1 MKKNVFLWIFM
12 LLTFFGLQSVKA
24 EDNGVSLYTPYTVIS
39 VAPGQSIDYSIS
51 VINNSEVIK
60 NVRLEVS
67 GLYRS
72 WHYSLKSGAYSIS
85 QISVLPGKTK
95 DVTMK
100 VEVPLKVNKGTYNF
114 RVLANGAALLPLSV
128 KVTTQG
134 TYETELATD
143 QPSMAGPSSTTFR
156 YNVTLK
162 NRTEQKQ
169 LYSLISKQERGWA
182 VRFKVS
188 GKSVSSVSVDANAT
202 KTISMEIEA
211 PSQVEAKSYKIPIR
225 AITSSTSADLVLT
238 AVVTGTYNMELTTP
252 TGRLSDDINTGGEK
266 EIDLVV
272 RNTGSSVLND
282 IKLSSS
288 NPAGWKVVFKPE
300 KINQLKAGESTHV
313 VASVKASKKSIAG
326 DYLLKMESKV
336 PEKISKANFRI
347 SVKTP
352 MLWGWVGILIILLA
366 CGCVYYLFR
375 KYGRR

>member
-1 MKKNVFLWIFM
+1 M
-12 LLTFFGLQSVKA
+12 LLTFLSLQSVKA
-24 EDNGVSLYTPYTVIS
+24 EDNGVSLYTPYTKIS

-51 VINNSEVIK
+51 VINNSDIIK

-72 WHYSLKSGAYSIS
+72 WNNSLKSGAYSIS

-114 RVLANGAALLPLSV
+114 RVLANGEALLPLSV

-134 TYETELATD
+134 TYETELTTD
-143 QPSMAGPSSTTFR
+143 QPSMEGPSSTTFR

-169 LYSLISKQERGWA
+169 LYSLISKQERGWI
-182 VRFKVS
+182 VKFKVG
-188 GKSVSSVSVDANAT
+188 GKSVSSVSVDPNAI

-211 PSQVEAKSYKIPIR
+211 PSQVAAKLYKIPIH
-225 AITSSTSADLVLT
+225 AITSSTSADLILT
-238 AVVTGTYNMELTTP
+238 AVVSGTYNMELTTP
-252 TGRLSDDINTGGEK
+252 TGRLSEEINTGGEK
-266 EIDLVV
+266 DIDLEVM
-272 RNTGSSVLND
+272 NTGSSVLND
-282 IKLSSS
+282 IKLSSV
-288 NPAGWKVVFKPE
+288 NPAGWKVIFKPE
-300 KINQLKAGESTHV
+300 KINQLKSGESTHV
-313 VASVKASKKSIAG
+313 VASVEASKKAIAG
-326 DYLLKMESKV
+326 DYMIKMQSKV
-336 PEKISKANFRI
+336 PEKISTADFRI

-352 MLWGWVGILIILLA
+352 MLWGWIGILIILLA

>member
-1 MKKNVFLWIFM
+1 MKKNAFLWFFM
-12 LLTFFGLQSVKA
+12 MLTLFGLQSVKA
-24 EDNGVSLYTPYTVIS
+24 EDKGVSLYTPYTKIS

-51 VINNSEVIK
+51 VINNSNIIK

-67 GLYRS
+67 GLYKS
-72 WHYSLKSGAYSIS
+72 WDYSIKSGAYSIS

-95 DVTMK
+95 DVAIK

-114 RVLANGAALLPLSV
+114 RVLANGAASLPLSV

-134 TYETELATD
+134 TYETELTTD
-143 QPSMAGPSSTTFR
+143 QPSMEGPSSTTFR

-169 LYSLISKQERGWA
+169 LYSLISKQQRGWN

-188 GKSVSSVSVDANAT
+188 GRSVSSVNVEANAT
-202 KTISMEIEA
+202 KTVSIEIEA
-211 PSQVEAKSYKIPIR
+211 PSQVAANSYKIPVR

-238 AVVTGTYNMELTTP
+238 AVVSGTYNMELTTP
-252 TGRLSDDINTGGEK
+252 TGRLSDGINTGGK
-266 EIDLVV
+266 KDIDLVV
-272 RNTGSSVLND
+272 KNTGSSVLND
-282 IKLSSS
+282 IKLSSG
-288 NPAGWKVVFKPE
+288 NPSGWKVVFKPE
-300 KINQLKAGESTHV
+300 KISQLKAGESTHV
-313 VASVKASKKSIAG
+313 VASVTASKKSIAG
-326 DYLLKMESKV
+326 DYLLKMQSKV
-336 PEKISKANFRI
+336 PESTSKADFRI

-366 CGCVYYLFR
+366 CGGVYYLFR

>member
-12 LLTFFGLQSVKA
+12 MFTFLGLQSVKA
-24 EDNGVSLYTPYTVIS
+24 EDNGVSLYTPYTKIS

-51 VINNSEVIK
+51 VINNSDVIK
-60 NVRLEVS
+60 NVRIEVS

-95 DVTMK
+95 EVTMK

-114 RVLANGAALLPLSV
+114 RVLANGDALLPLSV

-134 TYETELATD
+134 TYETELTTD
-143 QPSMAGPSSTTFR
+143 QPSMEGPSSTTFR

-162 NRTEQKQ
+162 NRTEQNQ
-169 LYSLISKQERGWA
+169 LYSLTSKQERGWA
-182 VRFKVS
+182 VKFKVS
-188 GKSVSSVSVDANAT
+188 GKSVSSVSVDANVT
-202 KTISMEIEA
+202 KTISIEMET

-225 AITSSTSADLVLT
+225 AITSSTSADIVLT

-252 TGRLSDDINTGGEK
+252 TGRLSEEINTGGEK
-266 EIDLVV
+266 DIDLVV

-300 KINQLKAGESTHV
+300 KVNQLKAGESTHV
-313 VASVKASKKSIAG
+313 VASVKASKKAIAG
-326 DYLLKMESKV
+326 DYMIKMQSKV
-336 PEKISKANFRI
+336 PENISKADFRI